1 MILYLLYRMGV
12 FFALILP
19 VKFSYF
25 MACLFADG
33 FYCISAK
40 DRKAVTDNLSII
52 MNGSKDEKTLRGMAR
67 QVFRNFAKYLVDFF
81 RFQIIDED
89 YVKKFVRISGENNMK
104 AALAMG
110 KGAIALSAHIGNWE
124 LGGSALSLAGY
135 PVSAVVLTHQNR
147 MINDFFTHQR
157 LKGKVR
163 PIEIGATLKSCYKIL
178 RSNNILA
185 LLGDRDFTK
194 SGLVLDFFGRP
205 AQIPRGPAAFS
216 YRIGSAIVP
225 TFMIRQ
231 PDDTFTLFMEE
242 PILPDPSETE
252 DAAIVNLTKKYLSV
266 IESYI
271 KAYPTQWHVFRNIW
285 SNNDKESLRPDTII

>member
-1 MILYLLYRMGV
+1 MILYLLYRVGV
-12 FFALILP
+12 FFALVLP
-19 VKFSYF
+19 LRFSYA

-33 FYCISAK
+33 FYYISAR
-40 DRKAVTDNLSII
+40 DRKAVMDNLNII
-52 MNGSKDEKTLRGMAR
+52 MSGSKDEKTLRKMAR
-67 QVFRNFAKYLVDFF
+67 HVFRNFAKYLVDFF
-81 RFQIIDED
+81 RFQKIDEG
-89 YVKKFVRISGENNMK
+89 YVKRFVRLEGEKNLK

-110 KGAIALSAHIGNWE
+110 KGVIALSAHIGNWE
-124 LGGSALSLAGY
+124 MGGSALSMAGY
-135 PVSAVVLTHQNR
+135 PLSAVVLTHQNR
-147 MINDFFTHQR
+147 MINNFFTRQR

-178 RSNNILA
+178 RSNNLLA

-216 YRIGSAIVP
+216 YRIGSAILP

-271 KAYPTQWHVFRNIW
+271 RAYPTQWHVFRNIW